1 MSTSINKRN
10 TEGYS
15 DPTVYHAL
23 TAVMDGANSQKRA
36 MKSHRTR
43 SDYNP
48 MVYICSPLA
57 GDIAGNMQKARCFC
71 RFALERGVIPIASHL
86 LFPQF
91 MDEQAEG
98 ERALALNMG
107 LTLLEKCNELWY
119 FGSNIS
125 PGMKSE
131 IRKALY
137 RGMRIRHFSED
148 GQEVLK

>member
-10 TEGYS
+10 TEGYL

-23 TAVMDGANSQKRA
+23 TAVMDGTESTKRTTIRRA
-36 MKSHRTR
+36 RGG
-43 SDYNP
+43 YNP
-48 MVYICSPLA
+48 LVYICSPLA
-57 GDIAGNMQKARCFC
+57 GDIAGNMQKARYFC

-98 ERALALNMG
+98 ERDLALKMG

-131 IRKALY
+131 IRKAMY
-137 RGMRIRHFSED
+137 RGIHIRHFTE
-148 GQEVLK
+148 GCQEVVQ